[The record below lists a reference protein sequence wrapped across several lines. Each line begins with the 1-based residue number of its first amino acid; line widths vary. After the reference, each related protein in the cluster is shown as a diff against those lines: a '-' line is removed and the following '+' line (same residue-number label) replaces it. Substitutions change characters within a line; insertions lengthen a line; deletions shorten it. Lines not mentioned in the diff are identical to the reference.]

1 MGSGR
6 SWTREE
12 LAHEVDRRAAQLSAQ
27 LRPGDIRTCSL
38 QTDPQGVVELL
49 ATWSVGAVAAPL
61 PSRITATE
69 AEQARSE
76 LEKARRERW
85 LPPGSVAVLWTSG
98 TSGAPRGV
106 ALTEHGLRASAT
118 ASSHRL
124 SLSPSDVWFASLSLG
139 HVGGLALVTRALMLG
154 APLVA
159 PGAFAVEDLVD
170 GIRNGTEAGPLTHV
184 SLVPTQLLRLL
195 DRWGGTPPPDSFRCA
210 LVGGAA
216 TPEPLLT
223 RALESGWPLAL
234 TYGMTEMTSQ
244 VATAAPPHV
253 RAKPGSVG
261 APLPGVELRIEADGE
276 VLVRGTPRAAG
287 YVATEEPLVDDHGW
301 YHTGDLGRLDS
312 DGDLWIVG
320 RRSDRI
326 MSGGVTVDPHEV
338 EAVLRQHPQVRDACV
353 VGLPDE
359 EWGERVAA
367 LLVLAHTGG
376 EDGEADPPGDDTLRL
391 ERLEDWAAGRLG
403 AARRPRAWAT
413 ADVLPLNANGKL
425 DRASVRARFT
435 GG

>member
-38 QTDPQGVVELL
+38 LTDPQGVVELL

-69 AEQARSE
+69 AEQARSD
-76 LEKARRERW
+76 LEHARRERG

-106 ALTEHGLRASAT
+106 ALTEKGLRASAT

-170 GIRNGTEAGPLTHV
+170 GIRSGTEAGPLTHV

-195 DRWGGTPPPDSFRCA
+195 DRWGGAPPPDSFRCA

-244 VATAAPPHV
+244 VATAAPRHV

-287 YVATEEPLVDDHGW
+287 YVATEEPLVDEHGW

-367 LLVLAHTGG
+367 LLVLAHPGG
-376 EDGEADPPGDDTLRL
+376 EDGERDPSGDAIRL
-391 ERLEDWAAGRLG
+391 EGVREWAAQRLG
-403 AARRPRAWAT
+403 AARRPRAWA
-413 ADVLPLNANGKL
+413 AAEVLPLNPNGKL
-425 DRASVRARFT
+425 DRASVRARFA